1 MTAKDKNTFSLEDF
15 KLNPISSAENIRQ
28 NLIIDDTDEDI
39 LSLNAAPIV
48 STEADS
54 IALSDESTEAEA
66 ADETEES
73 DELSKFEDPIFK
85 ELAEPKLPELARD
98 NRARLQM
105 QSPTKIYFYWSF
117 QQNPFQTLNRV
128 FGNHTNY
135 QLVAK
140 LVNQTN
146 EREEIFPID
155 AEGMAWFDADA
166 DSMYQV
172 EIGFYAVN
180 RPFVRVMF
188 SNEVETPRKNP
199 SSRQDYSSHFAVSAN
214 QFAEVLDVS
223 GFQQDAFEVALAGDD
238 IEFADNA
245 TQTAFAQVLDEPQS
259 DFDANKSSEIR
270 FILLALASGYRAETL
285 REHVSPSLFS
295 VLESHAGNLS
305 AEKALAALQSNFGV
319 FADETFEVEEPLSA
333 ATVFGASLI
342 NFPRLSKRRMLPK
355 FSPISS
361 IAGKYF

>member
-1 MTAKDKNTFSLEDF
+1 MTAKDKNIFSLEDF
-15 KLNPISSAENIRQ
+15 KLNPISSTENVRQ
-28 NLIIDDTDEDI
+28 SLIIDDADEDI
-39 LSLNAAPIV
+39 LSLNAAPISPTETD
-48 STEADS
+48 STE
-54 IALSDESTEAEA
+54 LPDEATETEA
-66 ADETEES
+66 ADETEEPNQ
-73 DELSKFEDPIFK
+73 LSKFEDPIFK
-85 ELAEPKLPELARD
+85 ELAEPKLPELTKE

-128 FGNHTNY
+128 FGNQTNY

-155 AEGMAWFDADA
+155 ADGAAWFDADA
-166 DSMYQV
+166 DSTYQV

-199 SSRQDYSSHFAVSAN
+199 SSRRDYSEKFAVSAN

-238 IEFADNA
+238 AEFAETA
-245 TQTAFAQVLDEPQS
+245 TQTAFAQVLDESQS
-259 DFDANKSSEIR
+259 DFDQNKSSEIR
-270 FILLALASGYRAETL
+270 FILLALASGYKAETL
-285 REHVSPSLFS
+285 RGHISPSLFS

-319 FADETFEVEEPLSA
+319 FADEIFDEETPLA
-333 ATVFGASLI
+333 GVVFGASLI